1 MQQGGSPKTKAI
13 VAQRG
18 LRQVA
23 DEGALERVVDPII
36 AGHAGEVPRFH
47 AGNSKRIGLF
57 VGQVMKAPAARRA
70 PTWSLR
76 CCPGSWRKSPTHA
89 LFRFPPDAG
98 CARVLRSALSH
109 SRHLTT

>member
-1 MQQGGSPKTKAI
+1 
-13 VAQRG
+13 
-18 LRQVA
+18 
-23 DEGALERVVDPII
+23 
-36 AGHAGEVPRFH
+36 
-47 AGNSKRIGLF
+47 
-57 VGQVMKAPAARRA
+57 MKAPAARRT

-76 CCPGSWRKSPTHA
+76 CWPGSWRKSPTHA